1 MSAISTT
8 FNLIDRMSAPMQ
20 NMIGTVNQI
29 CTVLERADSKVAG
42 AFNPAD
48 LDGARRSLDMIDA
61 QFKTIQADINR
72 AKQNQD
78 GFNQSIRDGQ
88 NSATGLAGKFKTMA
102 GTFLGLQGARKIIG
116 LSDEYS
122 QVTSRINLMTQGAE
136 DTNVV
141 MNKIY
146 ASAQRARTGYLE
158 TADVVS
164 KLGLRA
170 KDAFS
175 STDETIQFAENLNKL
190 FVISGASQA
199 EIASASLQLTQALG
213 SGVLR
218 GEELNAVFE
227 SAPNVIQTI
236 ADYMSVPQGKIRE
249 MAAEGQITAD
259 IVKNALLGATEEIN
273 AQFEQTSMT
282 WSQVWQM
289 ALNKVIHMSEPLL
302 KLIGLIAQH
311 WSALSP
317 IIWGVVFAL
326 IAYNAQSGI
335 AWATTMKN
343 AAVTAWKTICDVA
356 ETAALIALTAV
367 QDGLN
372 AAMAACPLTWI
383 IYLVIAFIAVLY
395 MVMKAMGVVGEQ
407 SFSVI
412 GAIAG
417 AVAWLVA
424 MVINLVVALVNA
436 IIQFVWSQFV
446 EPFIDIV
453 EFILNACNG
462 GFDSFGDGVKNLI
475 GNIISWFLSLG
486 KVVTTIIDAIFGTDW
501 TSGLN
506 SLQTSLK
513 SWGKGENSITLNRP
527 SAPLVERV
535 SATDW
540 YKGGYNWGSG
550 ISDKLFNTGS
560 GLNDLQGLGAYD
572 MADSL
577 ANQADSSAK
586 TADNTSKIADNT
598 AQSTNELKYLREIA
612 ERQAINRFTNTEVKV
627 DMSGMQNTISSQ
639 MDIDGVINTLE
650 VELNESLNRCAEG
663 VS

>member
-1 MSAISTT
+1 MSAISAT

-78 GFNQSIRDGQ
+78 GFNRSMRDGQ
-88 NSATGLAGKFKTMA
+88 NSASGLSSKIQAMA
-102 GTFLGLQGARKIIG
+102 GTYLGLQGLKKIVS
-116 LSDEYS
+116 LSDEYA
-122 QVTSRINLMTQGAE
+122 QTTSRINLMTGGLE
-136 DTNVV
+136 STNAV
-141 MNKIY
+141 MDKIY
-146 ASAQRARTGYLE
+146 ASAQRSRTGYLE
-158 TADVVS
+158 TADVVA

-175 STDETIQFAENLNKL
+175 NTDETIQFAENLNKL

-227 SAPNVIQTI
+227 SAPSVIQTI
-236 ADYMSVPQGKIRE
+236 ADYMNIPQGKIRQL
-249 MAAEGQITAD
+249 AADGQITAD

-273 AQFEQTSMT
+273 AQFEQTSIT
-282 WSQVWQM
+282 WSQVWTITI
-289 ALNKVIHMSEPLL
+289 NKVIKAGEPLL
-302 KLIGLIAQH
+302 KLINLMAQN
-311 WSALSP
+311 WTILSP
-317 IIWGVVFAL
+317 LVYAVVAAMG
-326 IAYNAQSGI
+326 AYSITMGI
-335 AWATTMKN
+335 AKAVTTLQALAEARKAAADTMQ
-343 AAVTAWKTICDVA
+343 AGTTFAVTAA
-356 ETAALIALTAV
+356 
-367 QDGLN
+367 QHGLN
-372 AAMAACPLTWI
+372 AALLACPLTWI
-383 IYLVIAFIAVLY
+383 IIAIAAVIAIFYA
-395 MVMKAMGVVGEQ
+395 
-407 SFSVI
+407 VI
-412 GAIAG
+412 GIINKLTGKSISATGIIAG
-417 AVAWLVA
+417 AFAVLFTHLYNSFVVPVINAFA
-424 MVINLVVALVNA
+424 MVANFFGNVFKHPVAAVKVLFYDMCITVLGYIVNLAHAIENLINKIPGVEVSITAGLDNFYNGLKDARQQVKDESGWKEYVKSREYTDLALV
-436 IIQFVWSQFV
+436 
-446 EPFIDIV
+446 
-453 EFILNACNG
+453 
-462 GFDSFGDGVKNLI
+462 
-475 GNIISWFLSLG
+475 G
-486 KVVTTIIDAIFGTDW
+486 KA
-501 TSGLN
+501 
-506 SLQTSLK
+506 
-513 SWGKGENSITLNRP
+513 
-527 SAPLVERV
+527 
-535 SATDW
+535 
-540 YKGGYNWGSG
+540 GYNWGAN
-550 ISDKLFNTGS
+550 LFNPDNS

-586 TADNTSKIADNT
+586 TADNTARIADNT